1 MTTSSS
7 YSRFFNSKNV
17 MKLCVFLYINCLEPS
32 PIFLNFK
39 TDFAEIH
46 TIRSPSFQRFT
57 LKYMYFQFQ
66 YMSEIQWNF
75 EGSLEC
81 RKPFLS
87 SLLRLERTLTSIAR
101 TPFCS
106 NCVSMVPC
114 FDCTPIHNLCVMYP
128 PQPMV
133 YLTLKLTA
141 CRGRSKNLC

>member
-1 MTTSSS
+1 
-7 YSRFFNSKNV
+7 
-17 MKLCVFLYINCLEPS
+17 MKLCVFLYINSLEPS
-32 PIFLNFK
+32 PNFLNFK

-46 TIRSPSFQRFT
+46 TIRSPSFRRFT
-57 LKYMYFQFQ
+57 LKYMYFQFE

-81 RKPFLS
+81 RKLFLL

-114 FDCTPIHNLCVMYP
+114 FDCTQIPPPPTHGLSEIEINCV
-128 PQPMV
+128 QGRIQKFV
-133 YLTLKLTA
+133 L
-141 CRGRSKNLC
+141 RGRNSAKGLGKA